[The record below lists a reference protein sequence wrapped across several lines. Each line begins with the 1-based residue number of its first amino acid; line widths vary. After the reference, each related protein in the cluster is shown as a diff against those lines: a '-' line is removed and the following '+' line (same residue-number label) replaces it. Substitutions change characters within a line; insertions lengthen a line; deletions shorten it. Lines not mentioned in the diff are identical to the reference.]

1 MWRANVESHL
11 VSFKIC
17 NFAIEKNEMKTQINT
32 IVFVGSGNVATRL
45 AIALHLAGK
54 TIMQIYSRTEDR
66 ASFLAEK
73 LGVEFTTDYSAL
85 NREADLYILSVSDN
99 ALEDVV
105 GKLDLSNQFV
115 VHTSGTSSMESLS
128 KFLNFGV
135 FYPLQTFSTEVSIS
149 FKNIPVFIQANSEEN
164 RELLQALA
172 AAISE
177 NVQQVNSEQ
186 RRVLHVSAVFASNFT
201 NYMYAV
207 AEDILGKNDLSFELL
222 KPLIEET
229 AEKLKNHAPHDAQTG
244 PARRNDKKIIEEHIE
259 ILNNYPEYQKVY
271 KLITEQIKRKHH

>member
-1 MWRANVESHL
+1 
-11 VSFKIC
+11 
-17 NFAIEKNEMKTQINT
+17 MKTQINT
-32 IVFVGSGNVATRL
+32 IVFIGSGNVSTRL

-54 TIMQIYSRTEDR
+54 TILQIYSRSEER
-66 ASFLAEK
+66 SSFLAEK
-73 LGVEFTTDYSAL
+73 LGVDFTTDYAAI

-99 ALEDVV
+99 ALEEVI
-105 GKLDLSNQFV
+105 GKLDLNKQFV
-115 VHTSGTSSMESLS
+115 VHTSGASSMDSMS

-135 FYPLQTFSTEVSIS
+135 FYPLQTFSTEISVS
-149 FKNIPVFIQANSEEN
+149 FKNIPIFIQANSDEN
-164 RELLQALA
+164 LELLQGLA
-172 AAISE
+172 TTISE
-177 NVQQVNSEQ
+177 NVQQINSEQ

-229 AEKLKNHAPHDAQTG
+229 AEKLKNHSPYDAQTG
-244 PARRNDKKIIEEHIE
+244 PARRNDKKIIEEHLE
-259 ILNNYPEYQKVY
+259 ILKNYPEYQKIY

>member
-1 MWRANVESHL
+1 
-11 VSFKIC
+11 
-17 NFAIEKNEMKTQINT
+17 MKAQINT
-32 IVFVGSGNVATRL
+32 IVFIGSGNVATRL

-54 TIMQIYSRTEDR
+54 TILQIYSRSEEK
-66 ASFLAEK
+66 ASLLADK
-73 LGVEFTTDYSAL
+73 LGVNYTTDYAAI
-85 NREADLYILSVSDN
+85 NREADLYILSVPDN
-99 ALEDVV
+99 ALEEVV

-115 VHTSGTSSMESLS
+115 VHTSGTSSMENLS

-149 FKNIPVFIQANSEEN
+149 FKNIPTFIQANSNEN
-164 RELLQALA
+164 LELLQALA
-172 AAISE
+172 VTISE

-201 NYMYAV
+201 NYMYAI
-207 AEDILGKNDLSFELL
+207 AEDILDKNELSFELL

-244 PARRNDKKIIEEHIE
+244 PARRNDKKIIEEHLA
-259 ILNNYPEYQKVY
+259 ILNNYPDYQKIY
-271 KLITEQIKRKHH
+271 KIITEQIKRKHH